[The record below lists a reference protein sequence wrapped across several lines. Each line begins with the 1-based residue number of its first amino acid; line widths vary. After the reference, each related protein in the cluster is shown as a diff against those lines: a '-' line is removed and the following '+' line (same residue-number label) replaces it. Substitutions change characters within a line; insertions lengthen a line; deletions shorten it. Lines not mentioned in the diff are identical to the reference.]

1 MARDEDEKQR
11 LIREDRMHKGK
22 AASAASAQ
30 RERVDQNPYVP
41 KTRRCRDARAGVES
55 SQPHMDYSSQ
65 VVDLTPAHDYV
76 GYANEGFVG

>member
-30 RERVDQNPYVP
+30 RERVDQNPYVT
-41 KTRRCRDARAGVES
+41 KTRKRKDPRIVGEG
-55 SQPHMDYSSQ
+55 SQMDYSS
-65 VVDLTPAHDYV
+65 
-76 GYANEGFVG
+76 